1 MQNRFLNVMYSL
13 CLVWLGVCP
22 QSARADIYHEFY
34 GSRSLAM
41 GGAHRGIGTSND
53 TLLLNPAGM
62 AVTQRYSVDMQYAY
76 GTGDNLNDL
85 SGSAVDSKSGP
96 VAGGVAYTRN
106 WGNPSRLDATLNR
119 IAVGFAYPFGR
130 SLAIGGTAKTIRGA
144 YTTDAGRQ
152 EVDLYTGTLGGTA
165 TIGEMLSLGASW
177 ENIIKGNAEEQR
189 LVKPVVG
196 LGLGL
201 HLPMVSLGAD
211 MVIDTRTQIDK
222 RLTYH
227 VGGEFILYE
236 LLAVRGGFHTD
247 MVGPREGTTQ
257 RSHVSGGLGLMSQAA
272 ALNLSAQRAL
282 VEDGPWEIVA
292 GFALM
297 M

>member
-1 MQNRFLNVMYSL
+1 MRNRLTILVCSL
-13 CLVWLGVCP
+13 CVVWLGVRP
-22 QSARADIYHEFY
+22 QHARAGIYQEFY

-62 AVTQRYSVDMQYAY
+62 AMAQRYSVDMQYAY

-96 VAGGVAYTRN
+96 VAGGIAYTRN

-119 IAVGFAYPFGR
+119 MAVGFAYPFGR
-130 SLAIGGTAKTIRGA
+130 SLAIGATAKTIRGA

-152 EVDLYTGTLGGTA
+152 EVDLYTGTLGATA
-165 TIGEMLSLGASW
+165 ALGDMLSLGVSW
-177 ENIIKGNAEEQR
+177 ENLVKGNAEEQR
-189 LVKPVVG
+189 LAKPAVG
-196 LGLGL
+196 LGVGL
-201 HLPMVSLGAD
+201 HLPMVSMGAD
-211 MVIDTRTQIDK
+211 MVIDTRTQVEK

-227 VGGEFILYE
+227 AGAEFVAYE
-236 LLAVRGGFHTD
+236 MLAVRAGFRTD
-247 MVGPREGTTQ
+247 LVGPREAATQ
-257 RSHVSGGLGLMSQAA
+257 RYHVSGGLGLVSQAA

>member
-1 MQNRFLNVMYSL
+1 MRKCLHFLVYSL
-13 CLVWLGVCP
+13 CVLGLGTYP
-22 QSARADIYHEFY
+22 TNAQADIYHEFY

-119 IAVGFAYPFGR
+119 VALGFAY
-130 SLAIGGTAKTIRGA
+130 SLGHALALGATVKTIRGA

-152 EVDLYTGTLGGTA
+152 EIDLYTGTLGATA
-165 TIGEMLSLGASW
+165 TLGEMLSLGVSW
-177 ENIIKGNAEEQR
+177 ENIVKGDAEAQR
-189 LVKPVVG
+189 LAKPVLG

-201 HLPMVSLGAD
+201 HLPMVAIGTD
-211 MVIDTRTQIDK
+211 MVIDTRSQVDK

-227 VGGEFILYE
+227 AGGEVVVYE
-236 LLAVRGGFHTD
+236 LLVVRGGFHTELA
-247 MVGPREGTTQ
+247 GPRQGASQ
-257 RSHVSGGLGLMSQAA
+257 RYYVSGGLGLVSQAA
-272 ALNLSAQRAL
+272 ALSLSAQRAL
-282 VEDGPWEIVA
+282 INEGPWEIVA